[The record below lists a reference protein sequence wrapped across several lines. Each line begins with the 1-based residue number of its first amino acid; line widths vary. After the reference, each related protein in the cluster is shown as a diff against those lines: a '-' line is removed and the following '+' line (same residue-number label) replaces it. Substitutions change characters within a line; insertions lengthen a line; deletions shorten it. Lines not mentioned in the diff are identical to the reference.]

1 MISVEERKSSKTG
14 RNTKHNQRKSCG
26 EKKPLSWRENK
37 GAVENKDITIDH
49 DSVGQKTVEH
59 VDKITISGEEP
70 AKRMTPLHNTESE
83 NSRNIGQ
90 AEEAVCQEH
99 LVEEGQAVLLDGVL
113 DQAHIDDDDG
123 SCHRDPKYLEN
134 RRG

>member
-1 MISVEERKSSKTG
+1 M
-14 RNTKHNQRKSCG
+14 
-26 EKKPLSWRENK
+26 
-37 GAVENKDITIDH
+37 ENKDIAIDH
-49 DSVGQKTVEH
+49 DSIGQETVEH
-59 VDKITISGEEP
+59 VDKITIGGEEP
-70 AKRMTPLHNTESE
+70 TKRMPPPHYTEPE
-83 NSRNIGQ
+83 NSRDIGQ
-90 AEEAVCQEH
+90 AEETVCQEH